1 MRGWL
6 AALLLIT
13 APVFASPLPELKLL
27 SEHPVDDMVGGNLS
41 GLASCNGVLWTVSDR
56 DDSILYS
63 LDTTET
69 VWKAKQTLLVIPP
82 VPDSGLSTTMISLAK
97 AAALIRGGSLDF
109 EGVTC
114 DGAGNRYLVSE
125 GYATVLKVPVEGAPV
140 WLDLPKKVVTEAQA
154 AGMLGHFNA
163 IYEGIAI
170 STAGDQLWLA
180 AERDKRGVLVVHQDK
195 GAWDCKGS
203 CILRVESGNDILPPQ
218 VGGQSLPKDFADIS
232 LFKGKLYA
240 LERAAYRICRRSL
253 ETGQIEACWSFAKEA
268 LQPNRLYDQKFGL
281 TEALIVD
288 EKGAWVGIDNNFGVR
303 ADGEKRPIVWRF
315 AAPAGG
321 WGAKP

>member
-13 APVFASPLPELKLL
+13 APVFATPLPELKLL

-63 LDTTET
+63 LDTSQT
-69 VWKAKQTLLVIPP
+69 VWKARQTLLNIPA
-82 VPDSGLSTTMISLAK
+82 VPDSGLSTTMTSLAR

-109 EGVTC
+109 EGITC
-114 DGAGNRYLVSE
+114 DAAGNRYLVSE
-125 GYATVLKVPVEGAPV
+125 GYATVLKVPVDGAPV
-140 WLDLPKKVVTEAQA
+140 WLDLPKKVVLEAQA
-154 AGMLGHFNA
+154 DGMLGHFNA

-170 STAGDQLWLA
+170 NAAGDQLWLA
-180 AERDKRGVLVVHQDK
+180 AERDKRGLLFVHLDQ
-195 GAWDCKGS
+195 GVWDCKGS
-203 CILRVESGNDILPPQ
+203 CILRVEAGNDVLPPQ

-232 LFKGKLYA
+232 LYKGKMYA
-240 LERAAYRICRRSL
+240 LERAAYRICRRTL
-253 ETGQIEACWSFAKEA
+253 ETGKIEACWSFAKEA
-268 LQPNRLYDQKFGL
+268 LLPNRLYDQKFGL
-281 TEALIVD
+281 TEALVVD
-288 EKGAWVGIDNNFGVR
+288 ETGAWVGIDNNFGVR

-315 AAPAGG
+315 AAPEGG
-321 WGAKP
+321 WGGKP